1 MKLIGFKSFEGYGD
15 GYVLSFCRFRKV
27 TLLEVEVE
35 KSVMDSYT
43 LLMQI
48 GVTSL
53 FYLGL
58 SLARYGVSLSV
69 VTKNYEF

>member
-1 MKLIGFKSFEGYGD
+1 MKLVKFRAFEGYGE
-15 GYVLSFCRFRKV
+15 GYVLSFGVSKRIS
-27 TLLEVEVE
+27 LIEIEVE
-35 KSVMDSYT
+35 KSVMESYT

-69 VTKNYEF
+69 ITKNYEF

>member
-1 MKLIGFKSFEGYGD
+1 MKLIKFKSFEGYGE
-15 GYVLSFCRFRKV
+15 GYVLSFCSFRRITV
-27 TLLEVEVE
+27 LEIEVER
-35 KSVMDSYT
+35 SVMDSYT

-69 VTKNYEF
+69 ITKNYEF

>member
-1 MKLIGFKSFEGYGD
+1 MKLIRFKAFEGYGD

-27 TLLEVEVE
+27 TLLEIEVE
-35 KSVMDSYT
+35 RSVMESYT
-43 LLMQI
+43 ILMQI
-48 GVTSL
+48 GITSL

-69 VTKNYEF
+69 ITKNYEF

>member
-1 MKLIGFKSFEGYGD
+1 MKLVKFKAFEGYGD
-15 GYVLSFCRFRKV
+15 GYVLSFCTFRKI
-27 TLLEVEVE
+27 TLLEIEVE
-35 KSVMDSYT
+35 KSVMESYT

-48 GVTSL
+48 GCTSL

-69 VTKNYEF
+69 ITKNYEF

>member
-1 MKLIGFKSFEGYGD
+1 MKLVKFKAFDGYGD
-15 GYVLSFCRFRKV
+15 GYVLSFCAFRKI
-27 TLLEVEVE
+27 TLLEIEVE
-35 KSVMDSYT
+35 KSVMESYT

-48 GVTSL
+48 GCTSL

-69 VTKNYEF
+69 ITKNYEF

>member
-1 MKLIGFKSFEGYGD
+1 MKLVKFKTFEGYGD
-15 GYVLSFCRFRKV
+15 GYVLSFCVLKRI
-27 TLLEVEVE
+27 TLLEIEVE
-35 KSVMDSYT
+35 KSVMESYT

-69 VTKNYEF
+69 ITKNYEF

>member
-1 MKLIGFKSFEGYGD
+1 MKLAKFRAFEGYGD
-15 GYVLSFCRFRKV
+15 GYVLSLGVFRKI
-27 TLLEVEVE
+27 TLVELELE
-35 KSVMDSYT
+35 KSVMESYT
-43 LLMQI
+43 ILMQI

>member
-1 MKLIGFKSFEGYGD
+1 MKLAKFREFEGYGD
-15 GYVLSFCRFRKV
+15 GYVLSFGVFRKI
-27 TLLEVEVE
+27 TMLEIEVER
-35 KSVMDSYT
+35 SVMESYT

-48 GVTSL
+48 GCTSL

>member
-1 MKLIGFKSFEGYGD
+1 MKLVKFKAFEGYGE
-15 GYVLSFCRFRKV
+15 GYVLSFGVSKRIS
-27 TLLEVEVE
+27 LIEIEVE
-35 KSVMDSYT
+35 KSVMESYT

-69 VTKNYEF
+69 ITKNYEF